1 MGFLVRGRQ
10 VVDERK
16 TGIES
21 LMEHVRESLQ
31 DSPLEVDEGTI
42 HLTISI
48 GATEYR
54 SGETAGDALQRADD
68 ALYSAKAGGR
78 NCVRFA

>member
-1 MGFLVRGRQ
+1 M
-10 VVDERK
+10 VDERK
-16 TGIES
+16 TEIES

-68 ALYSAKAGGR
+68 ALYAAKAGGR